1 MKDWGLEVNWE
12 TLTSVF
18 RGIPKLTAVSELIER
33 NLMELLTYV
42 TMS

>member
-1 MKDWGLEVNWE
+1 MKDWGLEVE
-12 TLTSVF
+12 KPYCQCSD

-33 NLMELLTYV
+33 ELMELLTYV